1 LASTVWLILSRFIC
15 RSHPKRREHDRR
27 AADKQPLAGIAKV

>member
-1 LASTVWLILSRFIC
+1 MVDFAALYLPPA
-15 RSHPKRREHDRR
+15 PKRREHDRR